1 MGRIDQST
9 RTRKALDSN
18 LRRLQPLV
26 AFTPPD
32 GWIRSIRESL
42 RMTQAQLAVRLSVSQ
57 RSVHAMEVSEVKGRI
72 QLDSLKRVADA
83 LNCDLAYALIPRRPL
98 QEMVHSRAV
107 AIAKEQMVSVNQTM
121 LLENQRPKSDEARL
135 EELIRHI
142 LSQDVPLWEGPTKS
156 GT

>member
-1 MGRIDQST
+1 
-9 RTRKALDSN
+9 
-18 LRRLQPLV
+18 
-26 AFTPPD
+26 
-32 GWIRSIRESL
+32 
-42 RMTQAQLAVRLSVSQ
+42 MTQAQLAVRLSVSQ
-57 RSVHAMEVSEVKGRI
+57 RSVHAMEISEVKGRI

-98 QEMVHSRAV
+98 QEMVYSRAV

-142 LSQDVPLWEGPTKS
+142 LSQDVPLWEGPAKS
-156 GT
+156 DT